1 MQWDQY
7 FKMGC
12 IGLGLSPKDFWAL
25 TMQEFWHL
33 YEAKFPHLAN
43 KITRDDLLDMMEKH
57 PD

>member
-1 MQWDQY
+1 MKWDQY

-12 IGLGLSPKDFWAL
+12 IGLGLSPDEFWRL

-33 YEAKFPHLAN
+33 YEGKFPHLAN
-43 KITRDDLLDMMEKH
+43 NITRDDLLDMMERH